1 MIDETLKEQK
11 AAPGEVP
18 ASSALTAVETSAE
31 IKKKKKVKKHVP
43 RAHIHIQATFNN
55 TIISVADPMGA
66 VLFQVSAGK
75 SGFKGPKKSTPYAA
89 STAVRSV
96 MEKFQDYGIEQV
108 DVTVRGAGSGREAA
122 IRALHACG
130 LIVVSIKDRT
140 PVPHNGPRPPK
151 VRRV

>member
-1 MIDETLKEQK
+1 MIDETLKEEK
-11 AAPGEVP
+11 IVPLEAPAG
-18 ASSALTAVETSAE
+18 AVAPVAETSAE
-31 IKKKKKVKKHVP
+31 QKKNKKVKKHVP

-96 MEKFQDYGIEQV
+96 MERFQDYGIEQV
-108 DVTVRGAGSGREAA
+108 DVTVRGSG
-122 IRALHACG
+122 
-130 LIVVSIKDRT
+130 VRT
-140 PVPHNGPRPPK
+140 
-151 VRRV
+151 